1 MMIGPHSPGRVSL
14 AIAATTL
21 LLSCQ
26 SGDVTPPS
34 NAAPVATITSPT
46 AGSLF
51 SGGETIS
58 YAGTGSDAEDG
69 SLAASQFTWWVDLH
83 HATHTH
89 PFVPSAT
96 GSTSGS
102 FMVPPRGHTEAD
114 IFLRIYLRV
123 VDAEGVADTSFVDV
137 PPRKVTLQFAGVPSG
152 VSVALDGQPMTTP
165 FSVTAVVGMERDL
178 GAPTPQVI
186 GPDSLEWVSWSDGGA
201 ALHTVVTPNTN
212 TTYTATYQA
221 VAVVNQH
228 PIVSL
233 TAPASGATITQGTGT
248 PMTATASDPDGTIAS
263 VEFFDGATS
272 LGTDNTSP
280 YAATWTPSVLGA
292 HSMTA
297 RATDNGGATTISAP
311 VNVTVVPPGADG
323 TPPTVQLTD
332 PTDGTTNLSGSPM
345 FSAIASDNVGVVG
358 VLFQV
363 DGVNL
368 SEDLAAPYQATL
380 GATSAYANG
389 VHVVRARARDAAG
402 NLSAWSTAR
411 VTLNGSALPTGF
423 SRTQF
428 VSGITSGRATTMAF
442 APDGRLFIAEQDGAL
457 RVVKNGVMLATPF
470 VTVSTN
476 ANGERGLLGVA
487 FHPQFTSNGWVYLY
501 YTSASGGAHNRIVR
515 YTASGDVAAG
525 GETVLVD
532 LPTLSSAT
540 NHNGGAMHFGPDG
553 KLYVAVGDNATGS
566 NAQSM
571 STPFGKML
579 RFNDDGTIPSDNPF
593 YGTTTGIN
601 RSIWALGLRNPF
613 TFGFQPGTGR
623 MFIND
628 VGQNSWEEIDE
639 GASGANYGWP
649 AEEGF
654 GGAPTYVDPIYSYG
668 HSNNPSLVVG
678 YSIVGAAFYGPAAS
692 LFPAE
697 YQGNYFFAD
706 YVNGWVNRLD
716 TANGNAVYAFWD
728 WGQAMTDVAVGPD
741 GALYVLGDLGTS
753 WGVHRIGRP

>member
-1 MMIGPHSPGRVSL
+1 MIGRHSPGVASL
-14 AIAATTL
+14 MVASMTL
-21 LLSCQ
+21 LVSCQ

-34 NAAPVATITSPT
+34 DAAPVATITTPT
-46 AGSLF
+46 ARALF

-58 YAGTGSDAEDG
+58 YAGSGTDAEDG
-69 SLAASQFTWWVDLH
+69 TLAGNSFTWWVDLH

-89 PFVPSAT
+89 PFVPPTSGA
-96 GSTSGS
+96 TSGS
-102 FMVPPRGHTEAD
+102 FLVPPRGHTEDD
-114 IFLRIYLRV
+114 IFLRIYLSV
-123 VDAEGVADTSFVDV
+123 VDANGVADTTYVDV
-137 PPRKVTLQFAGVPSG
+137 QPRKVTLSFTGVPSG
-152 VSVALDGQPMTTP
+152 VWVTLDGQPMATP
-165 FSVTAVVGMERDL
+165 FAVTAVVGMERDL
-178 GAPTPQVI
+178 GAPSPQVI
-186 GPDSLEWVSWSDGGA
+186 GPDSLEWASWSDGGA
-201 ALHTVVTPNTN
+201 ALHTVVTPTGNA
-212 TTYTATYQA
+212 TYIASYQA

-228 PIVSL
+228 PIVTL
-233 TAPASGATITQGTGT
+233 TAPTDGATLTQGVATQL
-248 PMTATASDPDGTIAS
+248 TATASDPDGTVTS

-280 YAATWTPSVLGA
+280 YAVPWTPSVLGA
-292 HSMTA
+292 HSLTA
-297 RATDNGGATTISAP
+297 RATDNGGANTTSAP
-311 VNVTVVPPGADG
+311 VSATVVPPGADG
-323 TPPTVQLTD
+323 TPPTVQLTS
-332 PTDGTTNLSGSPM
+332 PTDGTTDLSGSQT
-345 FSAIASDNVGVVG
+345 FSATASDNVGVVG
-358 VLFQV
+358 VTFQV
-363 DGVNL
+363 DGLTL
-368 SEDLAAPYQATL
+368 SEDLTAPYQATL
-380 GATSAYANG
+380 PATSSYTNG

-402 NLSAWSTAR
+402 NLSPWSAAR
-411 VTLNGSALPTGF
+411 VTFNGSALPAGF

-470 VTVSTN
+470 VTVSTS

-487 FHPQFTSNGWVYLY
+487 FHPQFGSNGWVYLY
-501 YTSASGGAHNRIVR
+501 YTSSTGGAHNRIVR

-532 LPTLSSAT
+532 LPNLSSAT

-579 RFNDDGTIPSDNPF
+579 RFNDDGSIPSDNPF
-593 YGTTTGIN
+593 YGSATGLN

-639 GASGANYGWP
+639 GAAGANYGWP
-649 AEEGF
+649 AEEGL
-654 GGAPTYVDPIYSYG
+654 GGAPTYVDPIYTYG

-716 TANGNAVYAFWD
+716 TVNGNAVYAFWD

-741 GALYVLGDLGTS
+741 GALYVLGDMGSS